1 MQQNIPGSSIVC
13 RVVFEDLETDR
24 KLQNE
29 YRKLCEEFPDVF
41 KPELG
46 KLKDF

>member
-1 MQQNIPGSSIVC
+1 MQENIPGLSIVC
-13 RVVFEDLETDR
+13 RVVFEDLETVR